1 MSHSDEIA
9 AFRHSLRTAMPA
21 YGVGL
26 SLEMQ
31 NQFAAYYEL
40 LLRWNERLHLVA
52 PCSPEE
58 FATKH
63 VLESLTLVSHLSDEA
78 RVADV
83 GSGAGL
89 PIIPCLI
96 AQPNLRA
103 TLIESS
109 QKKSVFLREALKTIG
124 ALKRGTLVSRPF
136 EESTTPE
143 VEFITCRAL
152 DEFTAK
158 VGQLVQWAPAESTLL
173 LFGGENLRKELL
185 ALKCDV
191 EESLLPNSQKRF
203 LFKVH
208 RPPSPR
214 QPGSA

>member
-9 AFRHSLRTAMPA
+9 AFRNSLRTAMPA
-21 YGVGL
+21 YGVEL
-26 SLEMQ
+26 SPEMQ
-31 NQFAAYYEL
+31 EQFAAYYEL

-58 FATKH
+58 FAIRH
-63 VLESLTLVSHLSDEA
+63 VLESLTLVSHLSEDA

-96 AQPNLRA
+96 AQPNIRA

-109 QKKSVFLREALKTIG
+109 QKKSVFLREALKTIS
-124 ALKRGTLVSRPF
+124 ALKRCTIVSRPF
-136 EESTTPE
+136 EESSTPDA
-143 VEFITCRAL
+143 EFITCRAL
-152 DEFTAK
+152 DEFTGK
-158 VGQLVQWAPAESTLL
+158 VRQLIQWAPAESTLL
-173 LFGGENLRKELL
+173 LFGGENLRQELL
-185 ALKCDV
+185 ALKCHV

-203 LFKVH
+203 LFKVQK
-208 RPPSPR
+208 PSILD
-214 QPGSA
+214 PGK